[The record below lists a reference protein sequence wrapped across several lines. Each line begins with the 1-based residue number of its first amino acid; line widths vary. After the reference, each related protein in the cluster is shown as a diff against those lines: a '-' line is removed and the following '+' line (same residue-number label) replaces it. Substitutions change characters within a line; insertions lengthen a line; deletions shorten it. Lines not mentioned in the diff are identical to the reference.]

1 MVNKKY
7 RSMDYHKN
15 SNKKGQLLQMNS
27 AIKKIVDIKKVQ
39 YLINEIFSPNR
50 GFYQSEWDVTIVPE

>member
-50 GFYQSEWDVTIVPE
+50 GFYQSE